1 MASDTDHASRRTCRR
16 PLVLYVLAFVLLAL
30 LVAGGWLLGSESGA
44 RAALSMLSAASDGAV
59 QMEGIHGR
67 LVGPLRIDRVAV
79 ERPDQKIA
87 LDNVRLDW
95 EPLALVNAQL
105 HITSLHIEKASI
117 ASKMEQTP
125 EPAKMPDSISLP
137 LALQLDAVQVDA
149 ADIGW
154 GPVNLIKLSAFAF
167 DLDFDGKRY
176 RLQLNQLGA
185 HVTSGAESIGANVS
199 GQLTLDTAK
208 PYALHAEFAS
218 AASALVQNQAIGA
231 NGRIKLD
238 GSLAEFATQI
248 DLSIKQARVQ
258 GQALLRPFSTPALAS
273 ANVVANA
280 VDLAAL
286 RPDLPHTELDG
297 SLSATANGAGR
308 LMLTNRD
315 AGLHSEGKLPLTA
328 LQLMFRQAGDAL
340 LFERIAATFGTG
352 KQPAGNIT
360 GSGRYANGALALA
373 ARIDALDLHRIDQRL
388 QATRLSGKIDLQH
401 AAGKQQLSI
410 DLIEPVGNRN
420 AALTARATLS
430 DARLAVEHAA
440 LRLGSGRLDA
450 NGHVDFS
457 NQQTFSAEGQWSR
470 FRLQDIGQFA
480 QFPALDS
487 SGKFSLHGAR
497 LPHLSADLA
506 FHIHDSRIAG
516 QTLQGN
522 GQAKLRADRILIP
535 KLSLS
540 AGDNRLEVH
549 GELSGGDAQLS
560 FALAA
565 PKLTQLGPGF
575 GGSLQASGNARGT
588 FKRPHLSATWSG
600 VDVRL
605 PGQLQADSM
614 QGKAELA
621 IDRNKPFLVTSVLAD
636 VSGRGWKTASQQLA
650 ALSAHLQFAPQ
661 ANAPMALDIHAE
673 GLVMAQLKAERFSA
687 TVRGSTAQ
695 HTIDATLTEPGQ
707 SQSWTLNAGGGLQ
720 QLDRAPRWQG
730 NIQRFDASGRF
741 VAHLASPATL
751 LVSAQRTQL
760 DQFRLDANNAQFTV
774 EQFVRDA
781 KGIAT
786 RGRVDRLQLAQV
798 LKFATAQPALT
809 TDLELNGAW
818 DIRLADTIEGNVSLR
833 RQSGDVVMRGGTPV
847 ALGLRDLAA
856 SATAA
861 NGRVQLRINAEGQQL
876 GRINM
881 TASTVAVKGANR
893 PGWSLNT
900 PLSGTASID
909 IPSLAWAGPLMSP
922 TAVTEGRV
930 QSEITLSG
938 SMAQPQFSGRIAASG
953 LRLLHGDFGLDLRN
967 GVLDSEFRGDT
978 LLVKTLAFQSNG
990 GSLTASGP
998 ISVSGGQ
1005 PNAQIALQAERFML
1019 LNRSDR
1025 KLVISG
1031 QSRIAWREKRID
1043 VTGAFDVNSGFFDI
1057 GRQDMPQLSDDVVI
1071 VGRTKKSAGAMM
1083 AAVDVSINLA
1093 NGVALKGR
1101 GLDGSLAGQLHLTS
1115 APNELLR
1122 AQGSVQIVRGTYTA
1136 YGRKLAI
1143 EQGALR
1149 FNGPLHNPALDIVAM
1164 QRDQEVAA
1172 GVAVRG
1178 TVLAPRVTLVSE
1190 PPLPEAEK
1198 LSWLVLGRA
1207 LDTTTGSADLG
1218 TLQSAAGALL
1228 SESAASGVQSQ
1239 IASAFGLD
1247 DFRIATDQDNLQ
1259 QRIVTLGK
1267 RLSSR
1272 LYVSYEQSLQAT
1284 TSVLL
1289 LRYTLSPRLT
1299 VEAEAGTRSAL
1310 SLLYNVAFD

>member
-1 MASDTDHASRRTCRR
+1 MDSDTDPDTDTASRRTCRR

-30 LVAGGWLLGSESGA
+30 LAALGWLLGSESGA
-44 RAALSMLSAASDGAV
+44 RAALSMLSAASGGAV
-59 QMEGIHGR
+59 QMKGIHGQ

-87 LDNVRLDW
+87 LDNVQLDW
-95 EPLALVNAQL
+95 EPLALVHAQL

-117 ASKMEQTP
+117 AGKMAQTP

-137 LALQLDAVQVDA
+137 LELQLDAVQVDA
-149 ADIGW
+149 VDIGW

-167 DLDFDGKRY
+167 DLDFDGRRY
-176 RLQLNQLGA
+176 RLHLNRLGA
-185 HVTSGAESIGANVS
+185 HVTSGVQSIGANVN
-199 GQLTLDTAK
+199 GQLTLGTAK

-218 AASALVQNQAIGA
+218 AASAMVQNQAIGA

-248 DLSIKQARVQ
+248 DLSMQQARVQ
-258 GQALLRPFSTPALAS
+258 GSALLRPFSAQALAS
-273 ANVVANA
+273 ANLVANA
-280 VDLAAL
+280 VDLATL

-297 SLSATANGAGR
+297 SLSTTANGMGR
-308 LMLTNRD
+308 LVLNNRD

-328 LQLMFRQAGDAL
+328 LQLMFRHAGDAL
-340 LFERIAATFGTG
+340 LLERIAATLGTG

-373 ARIDALDLHRIDQRL
+373 AKIDALDLHRIDQRL

-401 AAGKQQLSI
+401 AAGKQHLSI

-420 AALTARATLS
+420 ASLTARATLS
-430 DARLAVEHAA
+430 DARLAVEHAT
-440 LRLGSGRLDA
+440 LQLGSGRLDA

-457 NQQTFSAEGQWSR
+457 NQQAFSAEGQWSR

-487 SGKFSLHGAR
+487 SGSFSLHGAR

-506 FHIHDSRIAG
+506 FDIHDSRIAG
-516 QTLQGN
+516 QPLQGN
-522 GQAKLRADRILIP
+522 GQAQVRADRILIP

-540 AGDNRLEVH
+540 AGDNRLDAH
-549 GELSGGDAQLS
+549 GELSSGDAQLS

-565 PKLTQLGPGF
+565 PALAQLGAGF
-575 GGSLQASGNARGT
+575 GGSLQASGSARGA
-588 FKRPHLSATWSG
+588 FGQPRLSATWSG
-600 VDVRL
+600 TAVRL
-605 PGQLQADSM
+605 PGQFQADSM

-661 ANAPMALDIHAE
+661 ANAPMALDIRAE

-695 HTIDATLTEPGQ
+695 HTIDATLAEPGQ
-707 SQSWTLNAGGGLQ
+707 SQTWTLHADGGLQ

-730 NIQRFDASGRF
+730 NIQRVDASGRF
-741 VAHLASPATL
+741 VAHLASPAAL

-760 DQFRLDANNAQFTV
+760 DQFRLDVNNAQFTV

-786 RGRVDRLQLAQV
+786 RGRIDRLQLAQV
-798 LKFATAQPALT
+798 LKFATEQPALT

-818 DIRLADTIEGNVSLR
+818 DIHLADTIEGSFSLR

-861 NGRVQLRINAEGQQL
+861 NGRLQIRLNAEGQQL
-876 GRINM
+876 GHINM
-881 TASTVAVKGANR
+881 TADTVAAKGAA
-893 PGWSLNT
+893 WSLNT

-909 IPSLAWAGPLMSP
+909 IPSLAWAGPLVSP

-938 SMAQPQFSGRIAASG
+938 STAQPQFTGRIAGSG

-978 LLVKTLAFQSNG
+978 LLLKTLAFQSNG
-990 GSLTASGP
+990 GSLTASGT
-998 ISVSGGQ
+998 ISVPGGQ
-1005 PNAQIALQAERFML
+1005 PNAQITLQAERFML

-1031 QSRIAWREKRID
+1031 QSKIVWREKRVD
-1043 VTGAFDVNSGFFDI
+1043 VTGAFDVNSGSLDI
-1057 GRQDMPQLSDDVVI
+1057 GRVDMPQLSDDVVV
-1071 VGRTKKSAGAMM
+1071 VGRTRKSAEAMM
-1083 AAVDVSINLA
+1083 AAVDISINLA
-1093 NGVALKGR
+1093 NGIALKGR
-1101 GLDGSLAGQLHLTS
+1101 GLDGLLVGQLHLTS
-1115 APNELLR
+1115 APNQLLR
-1122 AQGSVQIVRGTYTA
+1122 AQGSVQIARGTYTA
-1136 YGRKLAI
+1136 YSRKLAI
-1143 EQGALR
+1143 EQGVLR
-1149 FNGPLHNPALDIVAM
+1149 FNGPLNNPALDIVAM

-1178 TVLAPRVTLVSE
+1178 TALAPRVTLVSE
-1190 PPLPEAEK
+1190 PPVPEAEK
-1198 LSWLVLGRA
+1198 LSWLVLGRSLA
-1207 LDTTTGSADLG
+1207 TSGNADVG
-1218 TLQSAAGALL
+1218 TLQTAAGALL
-1228 SESAASGVQSQ
+1228 SEGAASGVQSQ
-1239 IASAFGLD
+1239 VATAFGLD
-1247 DFRIATDQDNLQ
+1247 AFRIDTDQQNLQ

-1272 LYVSYEQSLQAT
+1272 LYVGYEQSLQAT